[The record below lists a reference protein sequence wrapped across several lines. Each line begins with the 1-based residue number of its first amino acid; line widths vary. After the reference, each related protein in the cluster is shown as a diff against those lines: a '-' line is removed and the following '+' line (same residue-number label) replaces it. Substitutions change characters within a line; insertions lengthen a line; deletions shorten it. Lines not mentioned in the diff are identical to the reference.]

1 MYDKLEELREKI
13 RKDLGEVKCVDDL
26 KNIRVQYLGKK
37 GALTEILRGLGSVAA
52 EERPKVGKMVN
63 EVRSKVEARIAD
75 QMKLLEARQLKEKMA
90 SEKIDVTL
98 PGRKAAEGHL
108 HPVTLTLR
116 EIKKVFMRM
125 GFEVAEGPEIEND
138 YFNFEALNLPKDHPA
153 RDMQDTF
160 YLTDEFLMRTQTSP
174 VQARTMQS
182 RTPNSPIRMI
192 CPGTVYRND

>member
-75 QMKLLEARQLKEKMA
+75 QMKLLEAASLKK
-90 SEKIDVTL
+90 KWRL
-98 PGRKAAEGHL
+98 KR
-108 HPVTLTLR
+108 LT
-116 EIKKVFMRM
+116 
-125 GFEVAEGPEIEND
+125 
-138 YFNFEALNLPKDHPA
+138 
-153 RDMQDTF
+153 
-160 YLTDEFLMRTQTSP
+160 
-174 VQARTMQS
+174 
-182 RTPNSPIRMI
+182 
-192 CPGTVYRND
+192 